1 VAHQHFCPIN
11 KFFHPVNQPTLPF
24 TYARVI
30 TDNVLVYETT
40 ALTPVRSLGAGYLWV
55 SLTHS
60 QPISQHNQIWYVIN
74 EHEYARGDQSSIF
87 TPSTFRGVRL
97 TGTPERPFAR
107 MIFDMWISATPGVP
121 ALKGAPLLKRYT
133 LVPIFEEQWVGARVW
148 YRVGPDQ
155 WLEQGNLGLVKPSF
169 PPEGIGPNDQWI
181 LNLLLATVLHHL
193 SMDNPI

>member
-1 VAHQHFCPIN
+1 
-11 KFFHPVNQPTLPF
+11 
-24 TYARVI
+24 
-30 TDNVLVYETT
+30 
-40 ALTPVRSLGAGYLWV
+40 
-55 SLTHS
+55 
-60 QPISQHNQIWYVIN
+60 
-74 EHEYARGDQSSIF
+74 
-87 TPSTFRGVRL
+87 
-97 TGTPERPFAR
+97 
-107 MIFDMWISATPGVP
+107 MWISAAPGVL

-133 LVPIFEEQWVGARVW
+133 LVPIFGEQWMGAGVW